1 MIFEDHPSPEGIEK
15 IHSSKL
21 HELFMV
27 QLMELYQGEMR
38 LLEVLTVLQD
48 AVDTVSMKKIVA
60 QYQRNKGDQV
70 EGLQQVF
77 VLLDLPISG
86 KNNRITEV
94 MVEECNNL
102 VLTGKNMINDFAIG
116 NMVMKICHYNQ
127 ASYGWLLSLAVRLG
141 MASITG
147 FLESNFGK
155 EKEIDIKTIMALVEG
170 E

>member
-21 HELFMV
+21 HELFMA

-38 LLEVLTVLQD
+38 LLEVLTVLQE
-48 AVDTVSMKKIVA
+48 AVNTVQMKKIVA
-60 QYQRNKGDQV
+60 QYQRNKGAQV

-94 MVEECNNL
+94 MMEECNNPL
-102 VLTGKNMINDFAIG
+102 CSPA
-116 NMVMKICHYNQ
+116 
-127 ASYGWLLSLAVRLG
+127 
-141 MASITG
+141 
-147 FLESNFGK
+147 
-155 EKEIDIKTIMALVEG
+155 KT
-170 E
+170 